1 MEIKSVEQQKIIEY
15 PRINEISNIKV
26 KHSIPDKWL
35 KFGITSFLFNILMK
49 SNVFAINISEI
60 SPDDMITAGVLPYY
74 NPIYTY
80 IKAGCNIVS
89 FISALSFIISVVMI
103 IYKKIK
109 LKKQNTEFKISKKIK
124 IVLILSIILF
134 VLSRIGII
142 IVNYLK

>member
-1 MEIKSVEQQKIIEY
+1 MEIKSVEQQKRIEY

-49 SNVFAINISEI
+49 SNTFATNISEI
-60 SPDDMITAGVLPYY
+60 DPEITAGELPYY
-74 NPIYTY
+74 NPVYNS

-89 FISALSFIISVVMI
+89 FISALTFIISVVLVM
-103 IYKKIK
+103 YKKIK
-109 LKKQNTEFKISKKIK
+109 FKKQDNKFKISKKLK

-134 VLSRIGII
+134 ILSRIGII
-142 IVNYLK
+142 IVDY